1 MEENQGLP
9 YPLPNGGTCP
19 ECESQRTTLNPDYG
33 HRVCENCG
41 NVWSFNEDDPDYEET
56 ELLPVGSC
64 CMCLKSESPT
74 VRNFI
79 TVEKLAPVP
88 GTGWGC
94 AVCRLPS
101 DGAVAV
107 VCDECL
113 PKLQAGEELK
123 EVILGFPA
131 YRERFPY
138 TKLEG
143 NFKHTQELHERS
155 GGEL

>member
-1 MEENQGLP
+1 MSENQGLP
-9 YPLPNGGTCP
+9 YVLGHGGICP
-19 ECESQRTTLNPDYG
+19 ECDSTNTTLDPNFG
-33 HRVCENCG
+33 HRTCEDCG
-41 NVWSFNEDDPDYEET
+41 NIWALDADDPDYDEAEA
-56 ELLPVGSC
+56 LPTGTC
-64 CMCLKSESPT
+64 CMCLKEEDAT

-79 TVEKLAPVP
+79 TIEKRAPVP

-94 AVCRLPS
+94 VVCRLPS

-113 PKLQAGEELK
+113 PKLEAGEGLK

-138 TKLEG
+138 EKLQG
-143 NFKHTQELHERS
+143 DFKHTQELHERE
-155 GGEL
+155 GV